1 MAFITL
7 VAYAADQGGTTRV
20 LGHLA
25 RGFAEAGHR
34 VAVLY
39 CTSAG
44 LAPDLPDILGPAVEI
59 HTLTDRRPRGRTS
72 GQIAT
77 FPGFRRWL
85 RRHRP
90 DAVLATGNNISWFT
104 ALGTLSATPR
114 GRYYIKTTNPVV
126 RQSDGPAVS
135 RARRAVYSL
144 IFRRAAGVLTLSDE
158 ETAILQ
164 GQFPRSRERFR
175 TVYNAYLTDA
185 FAAPC
190 REPRGDGPI
199 VLLGAGR
206 LAAQKRF
213 DRLLQ
218 AFAAVAPI
226 VPVDARLRIAGDGP
240 DRDALATLAA
250 DLGVADRVEMI
261 GYTPDMPSQMAAA
274 DLLILSSDYEGLP
287 AVAIEALASD
297 LPVISTD
304 CFASAR
310 GLLTGLPGCA
320 TVERSTEALTDALR
334 AWLAAPPA
342 RAELRHFALPYATAN
357 AVASHLAAMGERCDH
372 HG

>member
-20 LGHLA
+20 LCHLA

-34 VAVLY
+34 VAILY

-44 LAPDLPDILGPAVEI
+44 LAPDLAEAPGPGVET
-59 HTLTDRRPRGRTS
+59 HKLTDRRWGSRAL

-77 FPGFRRWL
+77 FLGYRRWL

-90 DAVLATGNNISWFT
+90 DIVLGTGNNINWFA
-104 ALGTLSATPR
+104 ALGVLSAKPR
-114 GRYYIKTTNPVV
+114 ARYFIKTTNPIV
-126 RQSDGPAVS
+126 RSSDAPVS
-135 RARRAVYSL
+135 GWLRRAIYGLV
-144 IFRRAAGVLTLSDE
+144 FRRAAGVLTLSDE
-158 ETAILQ
+158 ETATLQ
-164 GQFPRSRERFR
+164 RQFPRAHDHFR

-185 FAAPC
+185 FAAPR

-206 LAAQKRF
+206 LSAQKRF
-213 DRLLQ
+213 DRLIR
-218 AFAAVAPI
+218 AFATVDPA
-226 VPVDARLRIAGDGP
+226 DARLRIAGDGP
-240 DRDALATLAA
+240 DRAALAALAA
-250 DLGVADRVEMI
+250 DLGVADRVDMI
-261 GYTPDMPSQMAAA
+261 GYTPDMPTQMAAA
-274 DLLILSSDYEGLP
+274 DLFVLSSDYEGLP
-287 AVAIEALASD
+287 AVVIEALALD
-297 LPVISTD
+297 LPVVSTD

-320 TVERSTEALTDALR
+320 MVERSTEALAGALR
-334 AWLAAPPA
+334 SWLAAPTKHA
-342 RAELRHFALPYATAN
+342 DLRRFALPYSTAN
-357 AVASHLAAMGERCDH
+357 AVASHLAAMGEGPNH